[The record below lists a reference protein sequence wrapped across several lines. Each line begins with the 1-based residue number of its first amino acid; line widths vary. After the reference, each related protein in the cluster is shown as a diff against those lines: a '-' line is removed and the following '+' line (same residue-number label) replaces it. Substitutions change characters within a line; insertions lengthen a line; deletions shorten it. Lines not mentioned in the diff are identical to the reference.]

1 MGRVLGRI
9 AQLSDVDEVVFG
21 RDMDDSAG
29 EADEVRA
36 RLGVACVDASDRFMR
51 ALAGVTAVEI
61 FAAGEACAATDTKST
76 RRRLSQRFRS
86 VAQTP
91 TDSAS
96 TMTSVGMRGLDS
108 GGPSSFKFSSND
120 GGRGAV
126 LDPPVRMIILPSC
139 GAFCPG
145 LQLVERRL

>member
-1 MGRVLGRI
+1 MVTRTWSSG
-9 AQLSDVDEVVFG
+9 
-21 RDMDDSAG
+21 
-29 EADEVRA
+29 AD
-36 RLGVACVDASDRFMR
+36 R
-51 ALAGVTAVEI
+51 ALAGATAVEI

-96 TMTSVGMRGLDS
+96 TMTSVRMRGLDS

-120 GGRGAV
+120 GGRGGV
-126 LDPPVRMIILPSC
+126 GPSRADDHPFDC
-139 GAFCPG
+139 CVCFC
-145 LQLVERRL
+145 LRV

>member
-1 MGRVLGRI
+1 MVTRTWSSGAL
-9 AQLSDVDEVVFG
+9 
-21 RDMDDSAG
+21 
-29 EADEVRA
+29 
-36 RLGVACVDASDRFMR
+36 R
-51 ALAGVTAVEI
+51 ALAGATAVEI

-120 GGRGAV
+120 GGRAV
-126 LDPPVRMIILPSC
+126 LDPPVRMIILLL
-139 GAFCPG
+139 AA
-145 LQLVERRL
+145 